1 MSVTV
6 ERVEGFLRE
15 RENVKKIAGS
25 KWSKPIYNTQSFD
38 EHTVRKVGVVLFNKI
53 FLNELDI
60 FSRYMNKQLMI
71 YGRFI
76 LKNLA

>member
-25 KWSKPIYNTQSFD
+25 KWSKPIYNT
-38 EHTVRKVGVVLFNKI
+38 
-53 FLNELDI
+53 
-60 FSRYMNKQLMI
+60 
-71 YGRFI
+71 
-76 LKNLA
+76 